1 MGKRLPSQRRGRGG
15 SAFKSPSHR
24 HRAPNTLPKVH
35 QARAE
40 VEDIQHN
47 PGHSAPIAVLR
58 LEDGSKDTLLAAD
71 GLAVGDEIGIGEG
84 EAQLG
89 SVLPLG
95 EIPQGSYVYN
105 IENQPGDGGKFVRTA
120 GNNAFIVSRAPGE
133 VVVQL
138 PSGQFKSLNPACR
151 AAIGTVAGSGIKD
164 KPIVKAGK
172 RHHMNKSKGTYWP
185 VVRGVAKN
193 PVDHPFG
200 GGNKPSTGR
209 PKTVARTSPPGTKV
223 GSIAAKRTGGKD

>member
-1 MGKRLPSQRRGRGG
+1 MGKRIPSQRRGHGG
-15 SAFKSPSHR
+15 STFKSPSHR

-35 QARAE
+35 TARG
-40 VEDIQHN
+40 VVDDIKHN
-47 PGHSAPIAVLR
+47 PGHSAPIAIIR
-58 LEDGSKDTLLAAD
+58 FDDGSKGTILAPE
-71 GLAVGDEIGIGEG
+71 GLAVGDEISIGEG
-84 EAQLG
+84 EPSLG

-105 IENQPGDGGKFVRTA
+105 IESQPGDGGKFCRTA
-120 GNNAFIVSRAPGE
+120 GNHAFIVSKTPTAT
-133 VVVQL
+133 VVQL
-138 PSGQFKSLNPACR
+138 PSGAFKTLHRACR
-151 AAIGTVAGSGIKD
+151 AAIGTVAGGGIKD

-172 RHHMNKSKGTYWP
+172 RHHLIKSKATYWP

-209 PKTVARTSPPGTKV
+209 PKTVARSSPPGTKV
-223 GSIAAKRTGGKD
+223 GSIAAKRTGGKN

>member
-1 MGKRLPSQRRGRGG
+1 MGKRIPSQRRGRGG
-15 SAFKSPSHR
+15 SVYKSPSHR
-24 HRAPNTLPKVH
+24 HHAPNELPKVRS
-35 QARAE
+35 ARAV

-47 PGHSAPIAVLR
+47 PGHSAPHAILR
-58 LEDGSKDTLLAAD
+58 MDDGSKDTLLAPE
-71 GLAVGDEIGIGEG
+71 GLAVGDEIDIGEG
-84 EAQLG
+84 EPSLG

-105 IENQPGDGGKFVRTA
+105 IENQPGDGGKFCRTA
-120 GNNAFIVSRAPGE
+120 GNNAFIVSRGPKT

-138 PSGQFKSLNPACR
+138 PSGSFKDFNPACR
-151 AAIGTVAGSGIKD
+151 AAIGTIAGGGIKD

-172 RHHMNKSKGTYWP
+172 KHHVLQSKGKYWP

-200 GGNKPSTGR
+200 GGNKQHTGR
-209 PKTVARTSPPGTKV
+209 PKTVARSSPPGTKV
-223 GSIAAKRTGGKD
+223 GSIAAKQTGGD

>member
-15 SAFKSPSHR
+15 SVFTSPSHR
-24 HRAPNTLPKVH
+24 HHAPNTLPKRH
-35 QARAE
+35 QARAV
-40 VEDIQHN
+40 VEDIKHN

-58 LEDGSKDTLLAAD
+58 FEDGTTGHLLAPA
-71 GLAVGDEIGIGEG
+71 GLAVGDEVNVGQGEP
-84 EAQLG
+84 ELG
-89 SVLPLG
+89 NVLPLG

-105 IENQPGDGGKFVRTA
+105 IENQPGDGGKFCRSA
-120 GNNAFIVSRAPGE
+120 GNRSFIVARSAER

-138 PSGQFKSLNPACR
+138 PSGQFKEFDPACR

-172 RHHMNKSKGTYWP
+172 RYHMNKSTGRFWP

-209 PKTVARTSPPGTKV
+209 PKTVARSSPPGTKV